1 MHHPNS
7 LRPKRLRPA
16 VITAALLSVI
26 VSGCA
31 EQLPIAPEIA
41 HVLPTAP
48 VARSTAATFD
58 RYFLAWSQGHS
69 ATPIQTQN
77 FSLDARQERQWGWW
91 ADEAVRSFARANPGR
106 LYIVGDEPDQYC
118 MAPSEYA
125 QMYHDFVAGV
135 REVDPTAQFS
145 PAGFAEPNY
154 KCCPL
159 PDDTPWSCWYEKHS
173 NGFAEQFYAAYVAR
187 YGVAPTVHEWRFHDF
202 GLRFGVGDMNGW
214 WQRINTLAAWSVD
227 HGANMVLGA
236 WGFHSWRESDAAYQE
251 HLKQAMGRMLAYSR
265 INGAVYWSYEQWAGE
280 INYLQN
286 PDGSLT
292 AAGQTYANPLTDVP
306 VNLRIAGSPEGL
318 AKLRWSNTTSAWG
331 AEVEY
336 WVLPAGSNTFV
347 YHSTQHVPALGAVE
361 TPVAAINNATMVKA
375 RVRYYNKYGTAPW
388 SSFSSAVSVAE
399 TGDGGLQKRPLVC
412 TLPMC

>member
-1 MHHPNS
+1 
-7 LRPKRLRPA
+7 
-16 VITAALLSVI
+16 
-26 VSGCA
+26 
-31 EQLPIAPEIA
+31 
-41 HVLPTAP
+41 
-48 VARSTAATFD
+48 
-58 RYFLAWSQGHS
+58 
-69 ATPIQTQN
+69 
-77 FSLDARQERQWGWW
+77 
-91 ADEAVRSFARANPGR
+91 
-106 LYIVGDEPDQYC
+106 
-118 MAPSEYA
+118 
-125 QMYHDFVAGV
+125 
-135 REVDPTAQFS
+135 
-145 PAGFAEPNY
+145 
-154 KCCPL
+154 
-159 PDDTPWSCWYEKHS
+159 
-173 NGFAEQFYAAYVAR
+173 
-187 YGVAPTVHEWRFHDF
+187 
-202 GLRFGVGDMNGW
+202 
-214 WQRINTLAAWSVD
+214 
-227 HGANMVLGA
+227 
-236 WGFHSWRESDAAYQE
+236 
-251 HLKQAMGRMLAYSR
+251 MGRMLADSR